1 MAETKRMPLGSL
13 LQILKDSLS
22 QKLVILQEIEVKSKE
37 QAELITNPN
46 VALEDI
52 DHNMDEK
59 SVLIDKLTKLD
70 AGFEALY
77 DNIRKELA
85 EYKDLFK
92 NEIAEIQDLIAKI
105 MEKSTSIEALESRNK
120 TAIEGIFATR
130 KKELQHRKTAS
141 SVARHYYEATNRLN
155 VINPQFLD
163 KKK

>member
-1 MAETKRMPLGSL
+1 MAENKKMPLGSL

-22 QKLVILQEIEVKSKE
+22 QKLVILQAIEAKSKA
-37 QAELITNPN
+37 QAELITNPE

-52 DHNMDEK
+52 DRNMDEK
-59 SVLIDKLTKLD
+59 AGLIDKLTKLD

-77 DNIRKELA
+77 ENIRKELI
-85 EYKDLFK
+85 EHKDLFK
-92 NEIAEIQDLIAKI
+92 TEIADIQDLIAKV

-120 TAIEGIFATR
+120 TAIEGIFANR
-130 KKELQHRKTAS
+130 KKDLQHRKTAS

>member
-1 MAETKRMPLGSL
+1 MGETKKLPLGSL

-22 QKLVILQEIEVKSKE
+22 QKLVILQAIEAKSKE
-37 QAELITNPN
+37 QAELILNPE
-46 VALEDI
+46 VTLEDI
-52 DHNMDEK
+52 DRNMDEK

-85 EYKDLFK
+85 EHKALFK
-92 NEIAEIQDLIAKI
+92 EEIAAIQELITKV
-105 MEKSTSIEALESRNK
+105 MERSASIEALEARNK
-120 TAIEGIFATR
+120 TAIEGIFANR

>member
-1 MAETKRMPLGSL
+1 MGEAKKMPLGSL

-22 QKLVILQEIEVKSKE
+22 QKLVILQAIEDKSKE
-37 QAELITNPN
+37 QAELITNPD
-46 VALEDI
+46 VSLEAI
-52 DHNMDEK
+52 DQNMDEK

-77 DNIRKELA
+77 ENIRKELA
-85 EYKDLFK
+85 DHKDLFK
-92 NEIAEIQDLIAKI
+92 QEIAGIQELIAKV
-105 MEKSTSIEALESRNK
+105 MEKSASIEALEARNK
-120 TAIEGIFATR
+120 TAIEGIFANR

>member
-1 MAETKRMPLGSL
+1 MGETKKSPLGSL
-13 LQILKDSLS
+13 LQILRDSLS
-22 QKLVILQEIEVKSKE
+22 QKLLILQAIEAKSKE
-37 QAELITNPN
+37 QAELIAKPD
-46 VALEDI
+46 VSLEAI
-52 DHNMDEK
+52 DQNMEEK

-85 EYKDLFK
+85 EHKDLFK
-92 NEIAEIQDLIAKI
+92 DEIAAIQELIAKV
-105 MEKSTSIEALESRNK
+105 MERSTSIEALEARNK
-120 TAIEGIFATR
+120 VAIEGIFANR

-141 SVARHYYEATNRLN
+141 SVARHYYETTNRLN